1 MVCGA
6 TAYACKFEYAPLS
19 ESDKGF
25 QIMSDKMEALSQDSI
40 LLVAKTL
47 WQCGLNLMGYA
58 RDSPTVLNGKV
69 YEEHRGDDIRSM
81 SLILYSYSCCPR
93 LLLRYLFGDFSN
105 SSMEIAKSTRL
116 STKLHF
122 SQLSP
127 IFITLTLFIDGLL
140 CIARARKMKRLTS
153 PHAMRCSNRLRQW
166 ADNEPY
172 SYLGKHLIL
181 KAELGSLRNN
191 FKKTLRRYVIAV
203 SVSKRSQSFLEYALA
218 NELTAK
224 YLIRRGEMSNAREYC
239 RNAVEAYFNWGAI
252 CKSNHLQGEFKQYG
266 FKL

>member
-1 MVCGA
+1 
-6 TAYACKFEYAPLS
+6 
-19 ESDKGF
+19 
-25 QIMSDKMEALSQDSI
+25 MSDKMEALSQDSI

-153 PHAMRCSNRLRQW
+153 PHAMRCSNRLRTW

-191 FKKTLRRYVIAV
+191 FKKTLRRHVECLPSFYVCAFV
-203 SVSKRSQSFLEYALA
+203 LLTCF
-218 NELTAK
+218 LTA
-224 YLIRRGEMSNAREYC
+224 S
-239 RNAVEAYFNWGAI
+239 
-252 CKSNHLQGEFKQYG
+252 
-266 FKL
+266 